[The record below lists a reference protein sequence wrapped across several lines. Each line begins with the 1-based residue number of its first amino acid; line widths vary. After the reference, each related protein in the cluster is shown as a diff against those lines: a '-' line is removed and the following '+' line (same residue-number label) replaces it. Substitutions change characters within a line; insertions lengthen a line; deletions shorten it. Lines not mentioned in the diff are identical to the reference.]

1 LKSEFY
7 SDFINQ
13 PKKSYV
19 MRDQMQHALIVK
31 QNHEK
36 NWLRLK
42 GVVAVGIGMVED
54 KTGIIV
60 SVENDA
66 WLTQNK
72 IPSSVDNVPI
82 KVQTVGRI
90 EAF

>member
-1 LKSEFY
+1 MKNPMETALKVKRKNE
-7 SDFINQ
+7 
-13 PKKSYV
+13 KK
-19 MRDQMQHALIVK
+19 
-31 QNHEK
+31 
-36 NWLRLK
+36 WLRLK
-42 GVVAVGIGMVED
+42 GVVAVGIGRIEE

-72 IPSSVDNVPI
+72 IPSLVDNVPI
-82 KVQTVGRI
+82 KVQSVGRI